1 MDNISFQA
9 IVRSKVDKRYFIK
22 KNYMKKYI
30 LVLILFLF
38 KGMGLQAQTFS
49 DDNFVYTVAP
59 KKPVKSGNF
68 DSLTKEEKS
77 QNITYF
83 DGLGRPIQSIA
94 IGQGAN
100 GEDIITPM
108 QYDGFGR
115 QEKEFLPYVSANGG
129 NSYPKIDPTAAITAV
144 QGFYSSD
151 KYENT
156 ANPFSQKQYELSPL
170 NRVLKQAAPGTSW
183 AMGSGHEIKLDYQ
196 TNKSADG
203 VKLYKAITTWQAGQG
218 LYEIS
223 FSDAGTYA
231 ENELYKTVTF
241 DENSAANP
249 SESSGSTVEFKNKEG
264 QVVLK
269 RTYDSGE
276 KHDTYYVYD
285 IYGNLTYVLPPKVAS
300 AINDDV
306 LNGLCYQYK
315 YDNRNRLVEKKLPG
329 KQWEFIV
336 YDKLDRPVATGP
348 AFSPFKDEN
357 AEGWLITK
365 YDAFS
370 RPIYTG
376 WYNQSSNSVIRKSL
390 QDAQNLATVL
400 FETKQTS
407 GTIDEIPAYYSN
419 TIEPINFRLLTVNY
433 YDNYAYPNAPS
444 IPTKIE
450 DQDVL
455 TNAKGLATGSWT
467 RVLTTA
473 LAKLGETTTTV
484 YDDNGKPIRTTI
496 QNHYDGYTST
506 DSKLDFTGKALFTIT
521 RHKRTSGDVELVVR
535 EEFTYSA
542 QDRLLT
548 HTHQIN
554 GGTVQLLASNK
565 YDQLGQLES
574 KNIGD
579 SSGNARQKV
588 DFTYNIRGWL
598 TGINNIENLE
608 DSSDPKDLFA
618 FKINYNKQ
626 PGNSA
631 VDALYNGN
639 IAETF
644 WKTASDYSLRS
655 YGYQYDKLN
664 RLKNA
669 IYSKPNDAIP
679 ISGAYNESLDYDKN
693 GNIKSLQRYGDSDA
707 PSIVFKIDELT
718 YSYVDEN
725 SNRLAKVTDGAGGND
740 HKGFIDGNKTGDDY
754 TYDDNGNMIADKN
767 KNITKIEYNHL
778 NLPKKITFGT
788 TGTIEYIYNS
798 AGQKLEKIV
807 TEGPTT
813 TNTNYLGGFQYKDNV
828 LQFFPTAEGY
838 VKNEAG
844 VLSYVFQYKDHLG
857 NVRVSYAKNPVTQAL
872 EIIEENNY
880 YPFGLKH
887 EGYNPPN
894 LLLGNNEAQKFKF
907 QDKELQD
914 ELGLGVYDFVLRQ
927 YDPALGRMLQVDP
940 VSHHSQSPYTA
951 FDNNPVFWTDPDG
964 ADTRDPIK
972 DKVSV
977 ISSYVDKSNVTHIT
991 QTTTNTTTTYG
1002 DDGSVNVN
1010 YSTSSITN
1018 TVDADGNVSKGS
1030 TVTQSSGSISKD
1042 DDGNVSVNAGKT
1054 TTRDAKSGDASSALG
1069 QWTNAVS
1076 NYNKSSD
1083 GIYNVDKI
1091 NKTADYTTK
1100 ATKAGTSIL
1109 GNFAGLN
1116 SIFGSLSSKQ
1126 KDAVGVLGSYTSIG
1140 GLTGVAGD
1148 ALKNTIGKN
1157 NQYAIIYGVQHIQ
1170 NGAMMKEMKTPAGQA
1185 GGSRYSVGPTSW
1197 QDLWKSI
1204 KSAF

>member
-1 MDNISFQA
+1 
-9 IVRSKVDKRYFIK
+9 
-22 KNYMKKYI
+22 MKKYI
-30 LVLILFLF
+30 IIFILLL
-38 KGMGLQAQTFS
+38 MASSGLRAQTFS

-59 KKPVKSGNF
+59 KKKVQSGNF

-83 DGLGRPIQSIA
+83 DGLGRPIQTIA

-100 GEDIITPM
+100 GEDIVTPM

-115 QEKEFLPYVSANGG
+115 QVKEYLPYASANGG
-129 NSYPKIDPTAAITAV
+129 NSYPKIDPASAIAATIS
-144 QGFYSSD
+144 FYSTD

-156 ANPFSQKQYELSPL
+156 ANAFSQKQYELSPL

-196 TNKSADG
+196 TNKTADG
-203 VKLYKAITTWQAGQG
+203 VKLYKANTTWLAGSG

-223 FSDAGTYA
+223 FSDAGTYT
-231 ENELYKTVTF
+231 ENELYKNVTY
-241 DENSAANP
+241 DENSGASLN
-249 SESSGSTVEFKNKEG
+249 ESAGSTVEFKNKEG

-300 AINDDV
+300 AINDEV

-348 AFSPFKDEN
+348 VFSPFKDEN
-357 AEGWLITK
+357 TEGWIITK

-376 WYNQSSNSVIRKSL
+376 WNNQSVSSAIRKSL
-390 QDAQNLATVL
+390 QDTQNLATVL
-400 FETKQTS
+400 FETKQSS
-407 GTIDEIPAYYSN
+407 GTIDEIPVNYSN
-419 TIEPINFRLLTVNY
+419 VISPTSFRLLTVNY
-433 YDNYAYPNAPS
+433 YDNYAYPNPPS
-444 IPTKIE
+444 IPAKIE
-450 DQDVL
+450 GQDVL
-455 TNAKGLATGSWT
+455 VNTKGLATGSWT

-484 YDDNGKPIRTTI
+484 YDDKARAIRTRT
-496 QNHYDGYTST
+496 QNHFDGYTST

-521 RHKRTSGDVELVVR
+521 EHKRTPGDTKLIVR
-535 EEFTYSA
+535 EEFTYSP

-565 YDQLGQLES
+565 YDPLGQLES

-579 SSGNARQKV
+579 SGGSTRQKV

-598 TGINNIENLE
+598 TGINNIDNLE
-608 DSSDPKDLFA
+608 ESDPKDLFA
-618 FKINYNKQ
+618 FKINYNNK

-644 WKTASDYSLRS
+644 WRTASDYSLRS
-655 YGYQYDKLN
+655 YGYQYDDLN

-669 IYSKPNDAIP
+669 IYRKPNDAIP
-679 ISGAYNESLDYDKN
+679 VSGAYNESLDYDKN

-707 PSIVFKIDELT
+707 PGIVFKIDELT
-718 YSYVDEN
+718 YGYEAEN
-725 SNRLAKVTDGAGGND
+725 PNRLAKVTEGLGGND
-740 HKGFIDGNKTGDDY
+740 HKGFIDGNKVGDDY

-788 TGTIEYIYNS
+788 TGTIEYIYNA

-807 TEGPTT
+807 REGPTT
-813 TNTNYLGGFQYKDNV
+813 TSTNYLGGFQYKDNV

-857 NVRVSYAKNPVTQAL
+857 NVRVSYAKNPITQVL

-894 LLLGNNEAQKFKF
+894 LILGNTEAQKYKYNG
-907 QDKELQD
+907 KELQD
-914 ELGLGVYDFVLRQ
+914 ELGLNMTAMDYRQ
-927 YDPALGRMLQVDP
+927 YDNALGRFNSIDVMSEFYEDT
-940 VSHHSQSPYTA
+940 SPYA
-951 FDNNPVFWTDPDG
+951 FSLNSPVFFADPTG
-964 ADTRDPIK
+964 LCPQCPDPSTAK
-972 DKVSV
+972 NGQTYVS
-977 ISSYVDKSNVTHIT
+977 TGGM
-991 QTTTNTTTTYG
+991 TYTFN
-1002 DDGSVNVN
+1002 D
-1010 YSTSSITN
+1010 
-1018 TVDADGNVSKGS
+1018 
-1030 TVTQSSGSISKD
+1030 
-1042 DDGNVSVNAGKT
+1042 
-1054 TTRDAKSGDASSALG
+1054 G
-1069 QWTNAVS
+1069 QWTGEGGELNEVVI
-1076 NYNKSSD
+1076 
-1083 GIYNVDKI
+1083 GP
-1091 NKTADYTTK
+1091 TK
-1100 ATKAGTSIL
+1100 KEEKKQSTDEGQAGK
-1109 GNFAGLN
+1109 NP
-1116 SIFGSLSSKQ
+1116 
-1126 KDAVGVLGSYTSIG
+1126 DAVGQPGTLESMIPIWGSGRAAIDHFQNGNYWQGTFYTAMAISDVFLVKSIATGLAKGGLKLAGSSSWTATRKYYLQKGFAKPNQPLHHWLIQQNGRFGKNVSNAIKNQMWNLKPFATASMHMRAGHGYNYLGKEGFGLLGQLYYGTPAWPKLVIGSYG
-1140 GLTGVAGD
+1140 GRLLGEEFEND
-1148 ALKNTIGKN
+1148 EID
-1157 NQYAIIYGVQHIQ
+1157 
-1170 NGAMMKEMKTPAGQA
+1170 E
-1185 GGSRYSVGPTSW
+1185 
-1197 QDLWKSI
+1197 
-1204 KSAF
+1204 

>member
-1 MDNISFQA
+1 
-9 IVRSKVDKRYFIK
+9 
-22 KNYMKKYI
+22 MKKYI

-49 DDNFVYTVAP
+49 DDNFLYTVAP
-59 KKPVKSGNF
+59 KKKVQSGNF

-83 DGLGRPIQSIA
+83 DGLGRPIQTIA
-94 IGQGAN
+94 IGQGAQ
-100 GEDIITPM
+100 GQDIITPM
-108 QYDGFGR
+108 EYDPFGR
-115 QEKEFLPYVSANGG
+115 QVKEFLPYASANGG

-223 FSDAGTYA
+223 FSDDGTYA

-264 QVVLK
+264 QVILK

-285 IYGNLTYVLPPKVAS
+285 IYGNLTYVLPPKVTGG
-300 AINDDV
+300 INDEV
-306 LNGLCYQYK
+306 LDGLCYQYK

-357 AEGWLITK
+357 AEGWIITK

-400 FETKQTS
+400 FETKQS
-407 GTIDEIPAYYSN
+407 FGTIDEIPAYYSN

-433 YDNYAYPNAPS
+433 YDNYAYPNPPS
-444 IPTKIE
+444 IPAKIE
-450 DQDVL
+450 GQDVL
-455 TNAKGLATGSWT
+455 VNAKGLATGSWT

-473 LAKLGETTTTV
+473 LAKLGETTSTI
-484 YDDNGKPIRTTI
+484 YDDNGRPIRTRI
-496 QNHYDGYTST
+496 QNHFNGYTIT

-521 RHKRTSGDVELVVR
+521 EHKRTSGDTKLIVR

-554 GGTVQLLASNK
+554 GGTVQLLAANK
-565 YDQLGQLES
+565 YDELGQLES
-574 KNIGD
+574 KNVGD
-579 SSGNARQKV
+579 TIGNARQKV

-598 TGINNIENLE
+598 TGINNIDNLE

-618 FKINYNKQ
+618 FKINYDKVEANPNYAAK
-626 PGNSA
+626 
-631 VDALYNGN
+631 LYNGN
-639 IAETF
+639 IAETA
-644 WKTASDYSLRS
+644 WITGSDFTGVIRR
-655 YGYQYDKLN
+655 YGYLYDKLN
-664 RLKNA
+664 RLQDATYQTPSQTDNKN
-669 IYSKPNDAIP
+669 YFGENM
-679 ISGAYNESLDYDKN
+679 DYDKN
-693 GNIKSLQRYGDSDA
+693 GNITRLQRMYMAGVLSDPYA
-707 PSIVFKIDELT
+707 DPMDNLGYFYKD
-718 YSYVDEN
+718 N
-725 SNRLAKVTDGAGGND
+725 SNQLMKVTDTSNQPRGFKDDSSGFND
-740 HKGFIDGNKTGDDY
+740 ATDDY
-754 TYDDNGNMIADKN
+754 DYDNNGNLVKDEN

-788 TGTIEYIYNS
+788 TGTIEYIYNA

-807 TEGPTT
+807 TDNSVV

-828 LQFFPTAEGY
+828 LEFFPTAEGY
-838 VKNEAG
+838 VKNDSG

-857 NVRVSYAKNPVTQAL
+857 NVRVSYAKNPVTQVL

-887 EGYNPPN
+887 EGYNDYLPT
-894 LLLGNNEAQKFKF
+894 NNKYKFSG
-907 QDKELQD
+907 KELQD
-914 ELGLGVYDFVLRQ
+914 E
-927 YDPALGRMLQVDP
+927 
-940 VSHHSQSPYTA
+940 
-951 FDNNPVFWTDPDG
+951 
-964 ADTRDPIK
+964 
-972 DKVSV
+972 
-977 ISSYVDKSNVTHIT
+977 
-991 QTTTNTTTTYG
+991 
-1002 DDGSVNVN
+1002 
-1010 YSTSSITN
+1010 
-1018 TVDADGNVSKGS
+1018 
-1030 TVTQSSGSISKD
+1030 
-1042 DDGNVSVNAGKT
+1042 
-1054 TTRDAKSGDASSALG
+1054 
-1069 QWTNAVS
+1069 
-1076 NYNKSSD
+1076 
-1083 GIYNVDKI
+1083 
-1091 NKTADYTTK
+1091 
-1100 ATKAGTSIL
+1100 
-1109 GNFAGLN
+1109 
-1116 SIFGSLSSKQ
+1116 
-1126 KDAVGVLGSYTSIG
+1126 SIG
-1140 GLTGVAGD
+1140 GVQLNWYDMEARNYMPDIGRWGNMDALAESFFEFSPYSFSNNNPIYFSDSSGLAPEGFKEAISSTIVRNGKVVEHRDDGDPSIYLADFGWKVGDSTESLPLIGFEKPGQNYNVGDKIMFDLSGYGITSQPKRALGVTYAVGGAYDLTGAWEAFFTELFSEIGGDSPTTALAFAVVTKGKVKPSTSVRALTGLLKAGKLHNHHVLSQQFRKWF
-1148 ALKNTIGKN
+1148 ASRGIKNIDDYTIQMSGKN
-1157 NQYAIIYGVQHIQ
+1157 HLKSLHGQGKWNQQWAEFITA
-1170 NGAMMKEMKTPAGQA
+1170 NPSATPSQIFYQA
-1185 GGSRYSVGPTSW
+1185 ESMLQKHGLEHSRYVPY
-1197 QDLWKSI
+1197 K
-1204 KSAF
+1204 